1 MSDSIKDKI
10 STDLQK
16 IKEEGS
22 SRTDK
27 IRQIVRSAVSEAVAE
42 VKEGSIEIRTV
53 VKDAVSAV
61 LDNFQGKSQAV
72 QEDVTASIE
81 GAIEAIGAS
90 KRESIA
96 ETRSQVKQ
104 LEEKLE
110 TEEQELQVQV
120 DEVLSDIRETAAD
133 QSTDLKAAIESAI
146 AAFQETEEAVLMR
159 KRYAQLK
166 AKLAVVQANLSL
178 RMGDQYDDVKN
189 YLTEAKTWYDRTRD
203 QASLDTGNHPIEQKQ
218 QKFES
223 QMGEV
228 GAAIGRKEK
237 KIRHLV
243 RELWHSITDLF
254 QDK

>member
-42 VKEGSIEIRTV
+42 VKEGSSEIRTV
-53 VKDAVSAV
+53 VQEAVSAV
-61 LDNFQGKSQAV
+61 LDNFQGKSKDV

-81 GAIEAIGAS
+81 GAIEAIGEF

-104 LEEKLE
+104 LEEKLD
-110 TEEQELQVQV
+110 TQEEELQVQV
-120 DEVLSDIRETAAD
+120 DEVLSDLRETAANK
-133 QSTDLKAAIESAI
+133 SSDLRAAIESAI
-146 AAFQETEEAVLMR
+146 AAFQDTEEAALMR
-159 KRYAQLK
+159 KCYAQLK

-178 RMGDQYDDVKN
+178 RMGDQYDDVKDH
-189 YLTEAKTWYDRTRD
+189 LTEAKTWYDRTRD
-203 QASLDTGNHPIEQKQ
+203 RAALETGNHPLEKKQ

-223 QMGEV
+223 QLGEV

-237 KIRHLV
+237 QVRHLV
-243 RELWHSITDLF
+243 RELWHSITDVF

>member
-1 MSDSIKDKI
+1 MPESIKDKI

-16 IKEEGS
+16 IKEEGG

-42 VKEGSIEIRTV
+42 VKEGSSEIRTV
-53 VKDAVSAV
+53 VKEAVSAV
-61 LDNFQGKSQAV
+61 LDSFQGKSKAV

-81 GAIEAIGAS
+81 GAIEAIGES

-104 LEEKLE
+104 LEEKLD
-110 TEEQELQVQV
+110 TQEQELQTQV
-120 DEVLSDIRETAAD
+120 DEVLSDLQETAIEK
-133 QSTDLKAAIESAI
+133 STDLKATLESAI
-146 AAFQETEEAVLMR
+146 AAFQDTEEAALMR

-166 AKLAVVQANLSL
+166 AKLAVLQADFSL
-178 RMGDQYDDVKN
+178 RFGDQYDEVKDH
-189 YLTEAKTWYDRTRD
+189 LTEAKTWYDRTRD
-203 QASLDTGNHPIEQKQ
+203 RAELETGNHPLDKKQ
-218 QKFES
+218 EKFES
-223 QMGEV
+223 QLGEV
-228 GAAIGRKEK
+228 GAAIGRKE
-237 KIRHLV
+237 RQVRRLV

>member
-1 MSDSIKDKI
+1 MSDSIKEKI

-42 VKEGSIEIRTV
+42 VKEGSTEIRTV

-61 LDNFQGKSQAV
+61 LENFQGKSQV
-72 QEDVTASIE
+72 VKEDVTASIE
-81 GAIEAIGAS
+81 GAIEAIGES
-90 KRESIA
+90 KQKAIA
-96 ETRSQVKQ
+96 ETRSQVKELQ
-104 LEEKLE
+104 EKLD
-110 TEEQELQVQV
+110 TEEEALQVQV

-133 QSTDLKAAIESAI
+133 KSSDLKAAIESAV
-146 AAFQETEEAVLMR
+146 AAFQDTEEAALMR

-166 AKLAVVQANLSL
+166 AKLAIVQANLSL
-178 RMGDQYDDVKN
+178 RMGDQYDEVKDH
-189 YLTEAKTWYDRTRD
+189 LTEAKTWYDRTRD
-203 QASLDTGNHPIEQKQ
+203 RAALETGNHPLEKKQ

-223 QMGEV
+223 QLGEV

-237 KIRHLV
+237 QV
-243 RELWHSITDLF
+243 RNLLQELLHSVTDLF

>member
-42 VKEGSIEIRTV
+42 VKEGSMEIRTV
-53 VKDAVSAV
+53 VQEAVSAV
-61 LDNFQGKSQAV
+61 LDNFQGKSKDV

-90 KRESIA
+90 KREAIA

-110 TEEQELQVQV
+110 IQEQELQVQM
-120 DEVLSDIRETAAD
+120 DEVLSDLQETAIEK
-133 QSTDLKAAIESAI
+133 STDLKATLESAI
-146 AAFQETEEAVLMR
+146 AAIQDTEEAALMR

-166 AKLAVVQANLSL
+166 AKLAVVQANLSV
-178 RMGDQYDDVKN
+178 RMGDRYDDVKDH
-189 YLTEAKTWYDRTRD
+189 LTEAKTWYDRTRD
-203 QASLDTGNHPIEQKQ
+203 RAELETGNHPLEKKQ

-223 QMGEV
+223 QLGEV

-237 KIRHLV
+237 QVRHLV
-243 RELWHSITDLF
+243 RELWNSVTDLF